1 VIYVAVTNEAN
12 GLVTPYSPRIAG
24 PFLTLPNASHI
35 LFGQN
40 PPHNGASSP
49 PHPRQYR
56 RLSMVLIPVRT
67 DGVSMEPTYESGRL
81 NLVNRL
87 APPEP
92 PARGDVVAI
101 RLAGL
106 HVLYIKRVVGLP
118 GERIAISAGEV
129 LVDGAPLIEPYVHH
143 RRPWE
148 LAEVRLGP
156 AEYVVVGDNRGMAA
170 ADHTFGRI
178 DAVRIVGRVV
188 F

>member
-1 VIYVAVTNEAN
+1 VAR
-12 GLVTPYSPRIAG
+12 SRQ
-24 PFLTLPNASHI
+24 I
-35 LFGQN
+35 LFGTN
-40 PPHNGASSP
+40 PRRTTVRVLFLIIASLLVF
-49 PHPRQYR
+49 RW
-56 RLSMVLIPVRT
+56 VLIPVRT

-87 APPEP
+87 AYRWSS

-106 HVLYIKRVVGLP
+106 HVLYIKRIIGLP
-118 GERIAISAGEV
+118 GERVSITGGKVRI
-129 LVDGAPLIEPYVHH
+129 DDAPLNEPYVHY

-148 LAEVRLGP
+148 HPEVQLGP
-156 AEYVVVGDNRGMAA
+156 AEYFVVGDNRGMAA
-170 ADHTFGRI
+170 ADHTFGRV

>member
-1 VIYVAVTNEAN
+1 M
-12 GLVTPYSPRIAG
+12 
-24 PFLTLPNASHI
+24 PNARHI

-40 PPHNGASSP
+40 PRRTTVRVLLLILASIVVF
-49 PHPRQYR
+49 RW
-56 RLSMVLIPVRT
+56 VLIPVRT

-87 APPEP
+87 AYLRSPPG
-92 PARGDVVAI
+92 RGDVVAI

-156 AEYVVVGDNRGMAA
+156 AEYFVVGDNRGMAA

>member
-1 VIYVAVTNEAN
+1 M
-12 GLVTPYSPRIAG
+12 
-24 PFLTLPNASHI
+24 PNARHI

-40 PPHNGASSP
+40 PRRTTVRVLLLILASIVVF
-49 PHPRQYR
+49 RW
-56 RLSMVLIPVRT
+56 VLIPVRT

-87 APPEP
+87 AYLRSP

-106 HVLYIKRVVGLP
+106 HVLYIKRVLGLP

-156 AEYVVVGDNRGMAA
+156 AEYFVVGDNRGMAA

>member
-1 VIYVAVTNEAN
+1 M
-12 GLVTPYSPRIAG
+12 
-24 PFLTLPNASHI
+24 PNARHI

-40 PPHNGASSP
+40 PRRTTVRVLLLILASIVVF
-49 PHPRQYR
+49 RW
-56 RLSMVLIPVRT
+56 VLIPVRT

-87 APPEP
+87 AYLRSP

-156 AEYVVVGDNRGMAA
+156 AEYFVVGDNRGMAA

-178 DAVRIVGRVV
+178 DGVRIVGRVV